1 MEAWRPKTET
11 RLLRLNGRKPR
22 LYLEVSDRII
32 NMTPA
37 TLFLYHIIDLEG
49 QKGDLSDTSKT
60 VYGAVKI
67 R

>member
-1 MEAWRPKTET
+1 MILA
-11 RLLRLNGRKPR
+11 
-22 LYLEVSDRII
+22 I
-32 NMTPA
+32 
-37 TLFLYHIIDLEG
+37 LFLYRIIDLEG